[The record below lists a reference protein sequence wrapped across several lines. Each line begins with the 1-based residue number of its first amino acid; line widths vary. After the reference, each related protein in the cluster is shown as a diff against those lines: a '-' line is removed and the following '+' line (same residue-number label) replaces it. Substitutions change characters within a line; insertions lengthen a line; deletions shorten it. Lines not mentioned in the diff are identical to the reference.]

1 MREGITARAERRR
14 YGADRAGASGRA
26 FARER
31 LSAFVRSRWKVLLLM
46 AGLLLAFLPV
56 VWFALAPI
64 SDVRGFALGAYTAA
78 VIAYVC
84 HFAIVASGAGLATM
98 GEDAEIWT
106 HQELAR
112 LPQSWRVV
120 NHVTFR
126 QGDID
131 HIAIGPDGV
140 IVIETKWTSDRVVL
154 DGTDPWLT
162 GALRQVQRN
171 ADDVAKVLGWGA
183 RKDDRPVSPL
193 VVVWGPRVEPATD
206 DLHHDSSRG
215 VNLIAG
221 KHLRRTL
228 DELGDQVRLDD
239 AELKRCYEKVRSHA
253 DRRDAHDEQTK
264 GPTLSPW
271 YEQMH
276 RVSGWL
282 LVASAGFFGCA
293 LGLRLPWPAVLG
305 IQCLA
310 LIAGVATS
318 RFDPT
323 RPFGI
328 AWLVGSQA
336 VSLLVLLTWL
346 AEALS

>member
-1 MREGITARAERRR
+1 MSARAERRR

-56 VWFALAPI
+56 VWLALAPI

-84 HFAIVASGAGLATM
+84 HFAVVASGAGLATM

-112 LPQSWRVV
+112 LPRSWRVV

-140 IVIETKWTSDRVVL
+140 IVIETKWTSDRVSL
-154 DGTDPWLT
+154 DGTDSWMA

-183 RKDDRPVSPL
+183 RKADRPVSPL
-193 VVVWGPRVEPATD
+193 VVVWGPRVEPASD
-206 DLHHDSSRG
+206 DLHHDRTRG

-221 KHLRRTL
+221 KHLRRAL
-228 DELGDQVRLDD
+228 DELGDDIRLDD
-239 AELKRCYEKVRSHA
+239 TERQRCYETIRSHV
-253 DRRDAHDEQTK
+253 DRRDAHDERTK
-264 GPTLSPW
+264 GPTRPPW
-271 YEQMH
+271 YEQMQ

-282 LVASAGFFGCA
+282 LVASAGFFVCA
-293 LGLRLPWPAVLG
+293 LGLRLPWPVVLG
-305 IQCLA
+305 VQGVA
-310 LIAGVATS
+310 LIAGLTALTDGRVRTY
-318 RFDPT
+318 
-323 RPFGI
+323 GI
-328 AWLVGSQA
+328 AWLLGSQA
-336 VSLLVLLTWL
+336 VSLLVLLAAL
-346 AEALS
+346 VGALS